1 MRPWGRGLLSAEW
14 FAAKPDAV
22 SRVADQWQAGLFET
36 LARNQIIGQN
46 LIHETCVEIWC
57 KRWHGRWPV
66 FILNKEAQ
74 ELKW

>member
-22 SRVADQWQAGLFET
+22 PRVANQWQAGPFET
-36 LARNQIIGQN
+36 LAKNQN
-46 LIHETCVEIWC
+46 LIHETCFEIWC

-66 FILNKEAQ
+66 FILIKEAQ
-74 ELKW
+74 E